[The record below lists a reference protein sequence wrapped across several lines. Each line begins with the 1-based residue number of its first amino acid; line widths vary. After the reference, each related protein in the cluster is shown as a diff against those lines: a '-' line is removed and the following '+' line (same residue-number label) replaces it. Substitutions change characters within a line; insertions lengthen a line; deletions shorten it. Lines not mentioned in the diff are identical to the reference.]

1 MMQYESTDDYPAT
14 CTVDV
19 EALNELVARFC
30 NSDDGYGD
38 RIDQT
43 WPVTDNEGNVFP
55 IFYTP
60 DDVDDRGDLTDSH
73 GNTYRPFTGNLEPT
87 EYGNRGVCNT
97 PVNNWRDRYHQIR
110 YCDKLTIGDNT
121 FCSTHSRIDPS
132 GTPTMTDTAT
142 LGELQSAEE
151 VMQTGLSVQ
160 TLDHYY
166 SNVDPLKRLLGWGDF
181 EALMGESNY
190 EFGIEYQPKT
200 FDFADAEITPQGVDD
215 DGTLTVKCGYP
226 TEHVDRA
233 LSLFCAAMMGIQMI
247 TVQPRIM
254 HEDED
259 AGQRMMET
267 KTIEHAQLT
276 SPTESDPSQDYK
288 TLETWSEHHLNLP
301 LSRIIRD
308 RPDLLE
314 YGGVGVDVDEGSDT
328 IDEDDVVLEIQADAE
343 DVETV
348 EGGTDPNAFDGN
360 KAPSE
365 EIVDKASGE

>member
-1 MMQYESTDDYPAT
+1 MICYESVEDYPAS
-14 CTVDV
+14 CTVSVD
-19 EALNELVARFC
+19 ELNELVSRFHDD
-30 NSDDGYGD
+30 DDGYGS
-38 RIDQT
+38 RIDQQ
-43 WPVTDNEGNVFP
+43 WPVEDNEGNVYP
-55 IFYTP
+55 IFYTA
-60 DDVDDRGDLTDSH
+60 DEVDQKGRLTDQN
-73 GNTYRPFTGNLEPT
+73 GTTYRPFSGNLEPT
-87 EYGNRGVCNT
+87 SYDNRGVCNT
-97 PVNNWRDRYHQIR
+97 PLNNWRQRYHRIR
-110 YCDKLTIGDNT
+110 YCDQLTIGDNT
-121 FCSTHSRIDPS
+121 FCSTHNRVDPS
-132 GTPTMTDTAT
+132 GMPTMKDTET

-151 VMQTGLSVQ
+151 LMQTGLSVQ

-166 SNVDPLKRLLGWGDF
+166 SNVDPVKRLLGWGDF
-181 EALMGESNY
+181 EALMGESSY
-190 EFGIEYQPKT
+190 EFGVEYEPKT
-200 FDFADAEITPQGVDD
+200 FDFSDSTVKPQGIDEDD
-215 DGTLTVKCGYP
+215 QLTVKCGYP

-276 SPTESDPSQDYK
+276 SPTEADPSQDYK

-314 YGGVGVDVDEGSDT
+314 YGGVGVDVEDGSDT

-343 DVETV
+343 NVETV
-348 EGGTDPNAFDGN
+348 DGGTDPNAFEGN

-365 EIVDKASGE
+365 EIVDKAND